1 MQHGPTFLLES
12 PLQLVTP
19 ADSGGGGGAFP
30 VKMFGG
36 NPKGFG
42 PLQSSAKKWD
52 MEGAA

>member
-42 PLQSSAKKWD
+42 QKNGTWKEQHEWK
-52 MEGAA
+52 